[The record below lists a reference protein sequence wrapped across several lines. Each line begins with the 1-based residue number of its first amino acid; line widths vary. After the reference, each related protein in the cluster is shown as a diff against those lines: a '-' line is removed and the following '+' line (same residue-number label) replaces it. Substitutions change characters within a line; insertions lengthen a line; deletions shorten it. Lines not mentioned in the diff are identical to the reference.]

1 MDLARQVRACNS
13 KIDPRL
19 CFLERASARLIPFE
33 AGLMTVDEAV
43 FGLFEDYCP
52 CICERRSN

>member
-19 CFLERASARLIPFE
+19 CFLERASARLILFE
-33 AGLMTVDEAV
+33 NGLMTLDEAV
-43 FGLFEDYCP
+43 FGLLENYCP
-52 CICERRSN
+52 CSRERKTA